1 MSNKKKIFP
10 KSTLPRR
17 STPPDSERQSLAAPV
32 VSEDTKVYFPTD
44 KHAKGRRSF
53 DFGPWYG
60 QGFDAVT
67 AACHQQIERLLSSH
81 DGNLSPASVVTYCSV
96 GLTNFFDF
104 LCMWHVALERQ
115 VTLADIDRNLIE
127 AFLAYLKD
135 RNLQTSSQSSI
146 YSNAKSVLVAMGKR
160 KVLQIV
166 DKGDEATFP
175 ANPHPGMRRG
185 TKGQPPLPR
194 QQRLAFT
201 AAVKTEVMALF
212 REDAILT
219 SELLAYA
226 LLVIALHTGR
236 NTVPLLE
243 LTTTCLRSHPKR
255 GVKFL
260 VVYKRRGNKAS
271 GVAVRAEA
279 HEGTVESTPAVLA
292 TVVRLVHRVMEL
304 TSDIRQE
311 APQHLSSR
319 LWLYPSRQGQNMGA
333 IVALSQSTLELA
345 ASKLVEKHGL
355 VEPDGQPVRIN
366 CSRLR
371 KTFINRINEILD
383 NDVVTTAAAAGNT
396 PQVTGT
402 TYLRPGEDSKKNWRF
417 MGIMMADEL
426 RSGTVGNSEK
436 TPVARCTDIRKGQF
450 APKKE
455 GALCMSFL
463 DCLRCRNCVV
473 TGEDLH
479 KVFSLYWRVYRERG
493 RMDPRKWQ
501 RRLAHI
507 PRVIDRDVVAEGV
520 KRKMFT
526 QAHADACREH
536 AKVSP
541 HPFWT
546 DDGVL
551 EALQ

>member
-1 MSNKKKIFP
+1 MSNKKKAFP
-10 KSTLPRR
+10 RSTLPRLPKA
-17 STPPDSERQSLAAPV
+17 SGVDESALAAFRKP
-32 VSEDTKVYFPTD
+32 SETKVYFPRD
-44 KHAKGRRSF
+44 KDTKQRRSF

-60 QGFDAVT
+60 EGFDAVT
-67 AACHQQIERLLSSH
+67 AACQQQIERFLSSH
-81 DGNLSPASVVTYCSV
+81 DGDLSPTSIVSYCAV

-104 LCMWHVALERQ
+104 LCFWRTAMEREL
-115 VTLADIDRNLIE
+115 TLLDIDRNLID
-127 AFLAYLKD
+127 AFLAYLND
-135 RNLQTSSQSSI
+135 RELQASSQSSM
-146 YSNAKSVLVAMGKR
+146 YSHVKSVLVAMGKR
-160 KVLQIV
+160 KVIAITS
-166 DKGDEATFP
+166 KGDDATFP
-175 ANPHPGMRRG
+175 TNPFPGMRRN
-185 TKGQPPLPR
+185 TKGQAPLPK

-201 AAVKTEVMALF
+201 AAVKTEVMELF
-212 REDAILT
+212 HDDAVLT

-243 LTTTCLRSHPKR
+243 LTTASLRAHPKR

-260 VVYKRRGNKAS
+260 VVYKRRAKKAS
-271 GVAVRAEA
+271 AVAVRAD
-279 HEGTVESTPAVLA
+279 GPSGSVESTPAVRA
-292 TVVRLVHRVMEL
+292 TVVRLIERVIEL
-304 TSDIRQE
+304 SDSIRSA
-311 APQHLSSR
+311 APDHLRSR
-319 LWLYPSRQGQNMGA
+319 LWLYRSRQGNNMGA
-333 IVALSQSTLELA
+333 VVALSQATLELA
-345 ASKLVEKHGL
+345 SAKLVEKHGL
-355 VEPDGQPVRIN
+355 VEPDGQPIRIN

-402 TYLRPGEDSKKNWRF
+402 TYLRPGEDAKKNWRF
-417 MGIMMADEL
+417 MGIVMVDEL
-426 RSGTVGNSEK
+426 RGGTIGSSEK
-436 TPVARCTDIRKGQF
+436 TPVARCTDIEKGQF
-450 APKKE
+450 APKKA
-455 GALCMSFL
+455 GNICMSFL

-473 TGEDLH
+473 TGDDLH

-520 KRKMFT
+520 RRKVFT
-526 QAHADACREH
+526 QAHADACRER

-546 DDGVL
+546 DDGL
-551 EALQ
+551 FEALQ